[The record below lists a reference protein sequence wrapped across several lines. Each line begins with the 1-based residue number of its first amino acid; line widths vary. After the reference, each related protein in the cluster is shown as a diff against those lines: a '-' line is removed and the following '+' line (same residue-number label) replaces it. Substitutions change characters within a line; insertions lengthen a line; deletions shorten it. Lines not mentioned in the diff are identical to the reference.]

1 VVLHGAAGTGKGAG
15 TCLIGKAPSSPVI
28 HPLLPSF
35 RPRVD
40 SLPMAELP
48 SLPAPPSRS
57 LWIRRVLGSRRVL
70 FIVVLVA
77 LLALVLLE
85 RSAHE
90 AIRGMAGTIER
101 VAAAHPVGAIV
112 LVLGFSALSAILA
125 FVSAAV
131 IAPFLATT
139 WGSPLAILL
148 LWTGWLLG
156 GMLAYAIGRTL
167 GRPVIRQLAS
177 PTLLARYEEFV
188 SRRAPFGLV
197 LLFQLALPSE
207 VPGYLLGLVRY
218 PFSKFLFALAL
229 AELPYAVAT
238 VLLGSGVIQRRVS
251 VVAGVGLAVMV
262 LSGWTYHLLNQ
273 RLAQRGG
280 RAV

>member
-1 VVLHGAAGTGKGAG
+1 
-15 TCLIGKAPSSPVI
+15 
-28 HPLLPSF
+28 
-35 RPRVD
+35 
-40 SLPMAELP
+40 MAEFP
-48 SLPAPPSRS
+48 NQPTPHSRS
-57 LWIRRVLGSRRVL
+57 HWIRRVFGSRRVL
-70 FIVVLVA
+70 LIVAMVA

-90 AIRGMAGTIER
+90 AIQGLAGTIER

-139 WGSPLAILL
+139 WGSPLAIFL

-177 PTLLARYEEFV
+177 PTLLARYEELV
-188 SRRAPFGLV
+188 SQHAPFGLV

-218 PFSKFLFALAL
+218 PFTRFLLALAL
-229 AELPYAVAT
+229 AELPYAIAT
-238 VLLGSGVIQRRVS
+238 VLLGAGIIERQIAT
-251 VVAGVGLAVMV
+251 VAGVGAAVLA
-262 LSGWTYHLLNQ
+262 LSGWTYHVLHR
-273 RLAQRGG
+273 RLRFGG
-280 RAV
+280 KVEGR

>member
-1 VVLHGAAGTGKGAG
+1 MAEPA
-15 TCLIGKAPSSPVI
+15 
-28 HPLLPSF
+28 
-35 RPRVD
+35 
-40 SLPMAELP
+40 SLPTP
-48 SLPAPPSRS
+48 QSRS
-57 LWIRRVLGSRRVL
+57 HSIRRVFGSRRVL
-70 FIVVLVA
+70 LIVALVA

-85 RSAHE
+85 RSAHDAMRE
-90 AIRGMAGTIER
+90 MAGTIER
-101 VAAAHPVGAIV
+101 VAAAHPLGAIV

-188 SRRAPFGLV
+188 SKHAPFGLV

-207 VPGYLLGLVRY
+207 VPGYLLGMVRY
-218 PFSKFLFALAL
+218 PFARFLVALAL
-229 AELPYAVAT
+229 AELPYAIAT
-238 VLLGSGVIQRRVS
+238 VLLGAGIIERQIAT
-251 VVAGVGLAVMV
+251 VAGVGAAVV
-262 LSGWTYHLLNQ
+262 ALSGWTYHVLHR
-273 RLAQRGG
+273 RLRLGG
-280 RAV
+280 TAEGR

>member
-1 VVLHGAAGTGKGAG
+1 V
-15 TCLIGKAPSSPVI
+15 
-28 HPLLPSF
+28 F
-35 RPRVD
+35 
-40 SLPMAELP
+40 
-48 SLPAPPSRS
+48 
-57 LWIRRVLGSRRVL
+57 GSRRVL
-70 FIVVLVA
+70 LIAALVA

-85 RSAHE
+85 RSALE
-90 AIRGMAGTIER
+90 AIQGWAGTIER

-112 LVLGFSALSAILA
+112 LVLGFAALSAMLA
-125 FVSAAV
+125 FVSTAV

-167 GRPVIRQLAS
+167 GRPVIGRLAS

-188 SRRAPFGLV
+188 SQRAPFGLV

-218 PFSKFLFALAL
+218 PFPKFLLALAL

-238 VLLGSGVIQRRVS
+238 VLLGSGVIQRRVA
-251 VVAGVGLAVMV
+251 VVAAVGAAVVV
-262 LSGWTYHLLNQ
+262 LSAWTFHLLHR
-273 RLAQRGG
+273 RLAQRVWPSGG
-280 RAV
+280 QAL